1 MLFTFSVIVTTP
13 QELSFA
19 DVVRGV
25 EMFDTVNVPCVAV
38 VENMAFYES
47 DPKKSIVNKDE
58 LGDDVRTLLEQK
70 GLLGNNGDDIADELV
85 NLVLQNA
92 KTEPVRIF
100 GPGHKQRLSTQ
111 WGIEHTYS
119 MPLMDQIAANG
130 DSGIPYVLG
139 NPDTAQ
145 TQIYKDLAKSV
156 VSEVAKTKYSNAN
169 KRPEI
174 EYIEEFHMI
183 QVNEEPLEPAELRRA
198 CRCAMCVEEMTGK
211 QILKPSDIPDS
222 VKPLRMSSTGNYALS
237 VDWSDGHRSLYP
249 YKQIKQ
255 LVYGDDEKESSQ
267 TKKAEPET
275 VTSA

>member
-1 MLFTFSVIVTTP
+1 MTTP

-38 VENMAFYES
+38 VENMAFYEN
-47 DPKKSIVNKDE
+47 DPQKSIVNKDE
-58 LGDDVRTLLEQK
+58 LGDNVRTLLEEK

-92 KTEPVRIF
+92 KSEPVRIF

-130 DSGIPYVLG
+130 DSGTPYVLG
-139 NPDTAQ
+139 NPDTSQ

-156 VSEVAKTKYSNAN
+156 VSEVAKAKYSNAN

-198 CRCAMCVEEMTGK
+198 CRCAMCVEELTGK

-222 VKPLRMSSTGNYALS
+222 VRPLRMSSTGNYALS

-255 LVYGDDEKESSQ
+255 LVYGDDEQESSK
-267 TKKAEPET
+267 TTKAEPET
-275 VTSA
+275 VNSA